1 MTMTVKPIAESINI
15 MGTRSGNA
23 MKERNPGPIQE
34 MAREETEAG
43 AAYLDLNIGPAR
55 KDGTELMPWVVE
67 TVQAAVDTPLCL
79 DTTNADAVTA
89 GFKVVANKGQAIMN
103 SISAQPER
111 MEKLIPVAAEA
122 GCDVIALLWGPE
134 GMPRDSNERAAMA
147 VDLMM
152 ALNEA
157 GIPNEK
163 ILFDPIGTPIT
174 LGADQI
180 ASGLEFMMMLPDIA
194 PGAGS
199 TVGLSN
205 VSNGVADH
213 LRKYLDRTYLI
224 MLMKYGIT
232 TAIVNSYDSE
242 LMAIC
247 RGERQELVDL
257 VHGMMDGN
265 EPDPSTLEGTALEHY
280 KTYKALS
287 GQTVFSESWL
297 EL

>member
-1 MTMTVKPIAESINI
+1 MTMTVKAIAESINI
-15 MGTRSGNA
+15 MGKRSGGA
-23 MKERNPGPIQE
+23 MRERNPVPVQE
-34 MAREETEAG
+34 MAKEETNAG
-43 AAYLDLNIGPAR
+43 AVYLDLNIGPAR

-67 TVQAAVDTPLCL
+67 TVQAVVETPLCL
-79 DTTNADAVTA
+79 DTTNTDAMAA
-89 GFKVVANKGQAIMN
+89 GFTVVKNKSQAIMN

-111 MEKLIPVAAEA
+111 MEKLIPVAAAA

-180 ASGLEFMMMLPDIA
+180 ASGLEFMMMLQDIA

-205 VSNGVADH
+205 VSNGVAEH

-224 MLMKYGIT
+224 MLMKYGIS
-232 TAIVNSYDSE
+232 TAIVNAYDSE

-247 RGERQELVDL
+247 KGQRQDLVDL

-265 EPDPSTLEGTALEHY
+265 DPDPAALSGSALEHY
-280 KTYKALS
+280 KTYMALS